1 MYTQCICSEGD
12 GIQSRFSKYHVKYI
26 GDKNSILFFSFIL
39 HVWVLVQLG
48 FQQNVKSGIRNQA
61 GEVMA

>member
-1 MYTQCICSEGD
+1 
-12 GIQSRFSKYHVKYI
+12 
-26 GDKNSILFFSFIL
+26 
-39 HVWVLVQLG
+39 VWVLVQLG